1 MNNQQLFRFS
11 TIAEYHRAAG
21 LPKPAHPL
29 ISVVNMDD
37 ITMPI
42 AEIPFSLIFDFY
54 SISLK
59 KAPHT
64 KFRYGQQTGDFDEGV
79 LFFMSPGQLFGIESA
94 FDAATAKKPEGWMIL
109 IHPDFLWN
117 TALAKTI
124 KQYEF
129 FSYSVN
135 EALYLSDK
143 EENMLTA
150 IAHQI
155 EQEYNANIDRFS
167 QSVIIAQL
175 ELMLTYSERFY
186 QRQFIT
192 RTIASHELLTRL
204 EDYLTN
210 YFNSGALAIQGL
222 PSVSLIAEKLNISPG
237 YLSGL
242 LKSLTGQSTQ
252 QHLHNKLIELAKE
265 KLSTTRLTISE
276 IAYEL
281 GFEHLQSFSK
291 LFKTKTNLSPME
303 FRIPPFFQLIM
314 PGSFSPQTVYR
325 IGKCSLDGLKTDR
338 NQRHYQCNQ

>member
-1 MNNQQLFRFS
+1 MNSPRILRFS
-11 TIAEYHRAAG
+11 SITEYHRAAG
-21 LPKPAHPL
+21 LPSPAHPL

-37 ITMPI
+37 VKMPM
-42 AEIPFSLIFDFY
+42 AEIPFSIIFEFY

-59 KAPHT
+59 NMQHA
-64 KFRYGQQTGDFDEGV
+64 KFKYGQQAGDFDEGV
-79 LFFMSPGQLFGIESA
+79 LFFMSPGQIFGIESVVNM
-94 FDAATAKKPEGWMIL
+94 DTAKKPKGRMIL

-117 TALAKTI
+117 TPLAKGI

-129 FSYSVN
+129 FSYAVN
-135 EALYLSDK
+135 EALYLSDR
-143 EENMLTA
+143 EEAMLTA
-150 IAHQI
+150 ISDLI

-175 ELMLTYSERFY
+175 ELLLTYSERFY

-192 RTIASHELLTRL
+192 RKIASHELLTRL

-210 YFNSGALAIQGL
+210 YFNSGALARQGL
-222 PSVSLIAEKLNISPG
+222 PSVTGIAENLNISPG

-252 QHLHNKLIELAKE
+252 QHLHDKLIELAKE
-265 KLSTTRLTISE
+265 KLSTTTLSVSE

-291 LFKTKTNLSPME
+291 LFKTKTTLSPLE
-303 FRIPPFFQLIM
+303 FRH
-314 PGSFSPQTVYR
+314 SF
-325 IGKCSLDGLKTDR
+325 
-338 NQRHYQCNQ
+338 N